1 MKIVDCFTFYNELEM
16 LNYRLNLLDPYVDY
30 FIIVEAHQT
39 HVGKEKSL
47 FFKEN
52 AARFKQF
59 NDKIIHIIVELPHK
73 YPCSIEKNEYWKNE
87 NYQRDCIS
95 KGLDYLKLDEDDIL
109 VLSDLDEIPN
119 PELLRRI
126 KNKQVVPFDL
136 VSLEQDLYYYNLRC
150 RIVSKWYHS
159 KIMKYGWYK
168 QSDLT
173 FNKIR
178 EVTNHAFFY
187 NSGWHLSYFGDSEF
201 ISNKLKNFAHQEYNS
216 KEFTDIS
223 NIEDKIKTCKD
234 LFGRNQ
240 EFEIIEIK
248 NNKNLPP
255 LYEKYLT
262 NFQ

>member
-1 MKIVDCFTFYNELEM
+1 MKIVDCFIFYNELEM

-39 HVGKEKSL
+39 FIGKEKPL
-47 FFKEN
+47 FLKEN

-73 YPCSIEKNEYWKNE
+73 YPCSIEKAEQWKNE
-87 NYQRDCIS
+87 DYHRDYIS

-109 VLSDLDEIPN
+109 ILSDLDEIPN
-119 PELLRRI
+119 PELLQGIR
-126 KNKQVVPFDL
+126 NNQVVPFNQ
-136 VSLEQDLYYYNLRC
+136 VSLEQDFYYYNLRC
-150 RIVSKWYHS
+150 RFQHKWYHS
-159 KIMKYGWYK
+159 KIIKYGWYK
-168 QSDLT
+168 QSNLT
-173 FNKIR
+173 LSKIR
-178 EVTNHAFFY
+178 GISDNAWY
-187 NSGWHLSYFGDSEF
+187 NGGWHLSNFGDAEF

-223 NIEDKIKTCKD
+223 NIEDKIRTCKD

-248 NNKNLPP
+248 DNKNLPP
-255 LYEKYLT
+255 LYEKYLA